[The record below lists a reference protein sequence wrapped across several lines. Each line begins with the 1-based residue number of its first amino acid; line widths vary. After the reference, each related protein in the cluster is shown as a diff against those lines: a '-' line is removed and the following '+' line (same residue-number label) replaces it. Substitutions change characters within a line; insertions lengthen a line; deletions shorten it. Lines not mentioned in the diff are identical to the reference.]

1 MAASQRWPHAKK
13 PPWPGALPPSWVG
26 EKGRLAGAGIVNG
39 AEAPGVVGELLNLG
53 VERCPP
59 PMPPMPPS
67 LSSCVARLGG
77 GDRRGSKLYMAARMA
92 QASPNATG
100 RCARPKCAG
109 PLTGDIRSRVSQA
122 RCIKCTHASSAQ
134 WAQ

>member
-1 MAASQRWPHAKK
+1 MAWQASDTSAPSTSGGQAFSAVAASQRWPHAKK

-26 EKGRLAGAGIVNG
+26 EKGRLAGAGIANG

-92 QASPNATG
+92 QASP
-100 RCARPKCAG
+100 C
-109 PLTGDIRSRVSQA
+109 VSQGG
-122 RCIKCTHASSAQ
+122 AQ
-134 WAQ
+134 NQKLPGP